1 MTIPTRIIPAC
12 LLLATQCSAL
22 APVYY
27 VSSSEGNEQ
36 KDPINIDDEDGNSVS
51 TSSPPRSMAV
61 SELHVK
67 KMLGGKQ
74 TK

>member
-1 MTIPTRIIPAC
+1 MI
-12 LLLATQCSAL
+12 SD
-22 APVYY
+22 
-27 VSSSEGNEQ
+27 SSSEEDAQ

-67 KMLGGKQ
+67 KMLGGKHS
-74 TK
+74 K